1 VTYIGADGRIT
12 TVEVAAG
19 DSVMDGALDN
29 NIPGI
34 IGQCGGGCTCSTC
47 HCYVTDPWFER
58 LPAPH
63 PDELELLEFALER
76 RPQSRLSCQI
86 KLTAELDGLTVRLP
100 SRQLPGDDRAVD
112 GHAEKG
118 KS

>member
-1 VTYIGADGRIT
+1 MPRVTYIEYSGATT
-12 TVEVAAG
+12 TVEVATG

-47 HCYVTDPWFER
+47 HCYVAEAWFGQ

-63 PDELELLEFALER
+63 PDELELLEYAIGHNAR
-76 RPQSRLSCQI
+76 SRLACQI
-86 KLTAELDGLTVRLP
+86 KLTEDLDGLTVRLP
-100 SRQLPGDDRAVD
+100 EYQLPDQVPAVD
-112 GHAEKG
+112 
-118 KS
+118 

>member
-1 VTYIGADGRIT
+1 MGPRDRDG
-12 TVEVAAG
+12 VANESDPNPLVVATEEE
-19 DSVMDGALDN
+19 
-29 NIPGI
+29 
-34 IGQCGGGCTCSTC
+34 GGCTCSTC